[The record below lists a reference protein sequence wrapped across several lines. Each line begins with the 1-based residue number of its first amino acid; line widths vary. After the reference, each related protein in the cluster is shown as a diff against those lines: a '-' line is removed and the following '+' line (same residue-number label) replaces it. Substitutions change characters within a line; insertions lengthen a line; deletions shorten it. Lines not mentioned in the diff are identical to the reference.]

1 MSIPISDPDSP
12 PEVPPKRTTFLHYFI
27 PRRDKILPAFWTI
40 ASVIS
45 LGVNIFLIVLVIIL
59 AGQLFTLKHM
69 ISDQLLG
76 GLYQNS
82 VLMDQASIKT
92 TIPVQTNV
100 AAKFNIQLKT
110 DTVVNLTQDVV
121 IPRAHIA
128 NLNAGA
134 LTISNATLDIRLPK
148 GTKLPVHLELTVPVD
163 KKIPVNLD
171 VAVNIPLNQTDLHTP
186 FVGLQQVVGPYYQS
200 LKDVPDSWQKILCGS
215 NPGNLCQM
223 LFP

>member
-1 MSIPISDPDSP
+1 MSVPASDPSSP
-12 PEVPPKRTTFLHYFI
+12 VEGPSKKTAFLRYLT
-27 PRRDKILPAFWTI
+27 PRRDKFLPAFWTI
-40 ASVIS
+40 ASIIS
-45 LGVNIFLIVLVIIL
+45 MIINIFLIVLVFLL

-76 GLYQNS
+76 GLYQNF

-92 TIPVQTNV
+92 TIPVQTDV

-110 DTVVNLTQDVV
+110 NTEVTLTKDTL

-128 NLNAGA
+128 NLNAGT

-163 KKIPVNLD
+163 KKIPVSID
-171 VAVNIPLNQTDLHTP
+171 VPVDIPLNQTDLHVP

-200 LKDVPDSWQKILCGS
+200 LSEMPDSWQKILCGS
-215 NPGNLCQM
+215 KPENMCQL

>member
-1 MSIPISDPDSP
+1 MNLSTSDPNSP
-12 PEVPPKRTTFLHYFI
+12 AEEPPKRTAFPRFLK
-27 PRRDKILPAFWTI
+27 PRRDKILPAFWTV

-45 LGVNIFLIVLVIIL
+45 MVVNIFLIALVIL
-59 AGQLFTLKHM
+59 LGGQLFTLKHM

-76 GLYQNS
+76 GLYNNF
-82 VLMDQASIKT
+82 VLMDQARIQT

-100 AAKFNIQLKT
+100 AAKFNLQLKT
-110 DTVVNLTQDVV
+110 NTQVTLTQDTL

-171 VAVNIPLNQTDLHTP
+171 VAVDIPLNQTDLHVP

-200 LKDVPDSWQKILCGS
+200 LNGLPDSWQKLLCGS
-215 NPGNLCQM
+215 KPGSLCQM

>member
-1 MSIPISDPDSP
+1 MSVSVSDSNSSAELP
-12 PEVPPKRTTFLHYFI
+12 PNRTAFLRYLK
-27 PRRDKILPAFWTI
+27 PRRDKIMPAFWTI
-40 ASVIS
+40 ASIIS
-45 LGVNIFLIVLVIIL
+45 LGVNIFLIALVIL
-59 AGQLFTLKHM
+59 LGGQIFTLKHM

-76 GLYQNS
+76 GLYNNF
-82 VLMDQASIKT
+82 VLMDQAQIQT

-100 AAKFNIQLKT
+100 PAKFNLQVKTNTEVTLIQDIL
-110 DTVVNLTQDVV
+110 

-171 VAVNIPLNQTDLHTP
+171 VAVNIPLNQTDLHAP
-186 FVGLQQVVGPYYQS
+186 FVGLQQVVGPYYKS
-200 LKDVPDSWQKILCGS
+200 LNELPDSWQKILCGS
-215 NPGNLCQM
+215 KPGSLCQM

>member
-1 MSIPISDPDSP
+1 MSIPVSDPSSP
-12 PEVPPKRTTFLHYFI
+12 VEGPPQKTTFLRYFK
-27 PRRDKILPAFWTI
+27 PRRDKFLPAFWTV
-40 ASVIS
+40 ASIISIVI
-45 LGVNIFLIVLVIIL
+45 NIFLIALVFL
-59 AGQLFTLKHM
+59 LSGQLFTLKHM

-76 GLYQNS
+76 GLYQNF

-110 DTVVNLTQDVV
+110 NTEVTLTQDTL

-163 KKIPVNLD
+163 KKIPVSID
-171 VAVNIPLNQTDLHTP
+171 VPVDIPLNQTDLHVP

-200 LKDVPDSWQKILCGS
+200 LNELPDSWQKILCGS
-215 NPGNLCQM
+215 KPGSLCQL